1 MDIGSELRS
10 ARERAALSLEDL
22 FSRTRIPLRHLR
34 SIEQNDFS
42 SVPPGIFVRSFIRT
56 YAREVGLDPVPLIVE
71 YRAMTE
77 PVVETA
83 ADLKTDAVSER
94 EQPAGLFWRPQ
105 ALDPNVL
112 TSRPGLGYA
121 LIAIALL
128 IVVIG
133 VNRYLAGDG
142 AEVSAAETTVKRA
155 PSPNAIPAVT
165 STGSASQAGSATES
179 AAEAVST
186 TGSAV
191 QIDVHAEGLCWIRA
205 VADDQTILARLL
217 QPGERHSITAQRDI
231 VIRVGDPAAISY
243 SVNGQPG
250 RPLGSAGVPVTVRVG
265 PDGKISAS
273 A

>member
-1 MDIGSELRS
+1 MDIGSELRG
-10 ARERAALSLEDL
+10 ARERAAFSLEDL

-42 SVPPGIFVRSFIRT
+42 KVPPGIFVRSFIRT
-56 YAREVGLDPVPLIVE
+56 YAREVGLDPAALIAE

-77 PVVETA
+77 PVVETPPEP
-83 ADLKTDAVSER
+83 KNDAGDGHER
-94 EQPAGLFWRPQ
+94 RPSAFWGPRV
-105 ALDPNVL
+105 LDPNML

-121 LIAIALL
+121 LIALALL
-128 IVVIG
+128 LVVIG
-133 VNRYLAGDG
+133 MNRYLASDRT
-142 AEVSAAETTVKRA
+142 EVSAAERTVTRA
-155 PSPNAIPAVT
+155 VSSDAVQVST
-165 STGSASQAGSATES
+165 TGSAAPAGSP
-179 AAEAVST
+179 AEAVST

-191 QIDVHAEGLCWIRA
+191 QIVVHAEDLCWIRA
-205 VADDQTILARLL
+205 VADGQTVIARLL
-217 QPGERHSITAQRDI
+217 QPGERHSIAAHRDI

-250 RPLGSAGVPVTVRVG
+250 QPLGPARVPVTVRVG

>member
-1 MDIGSELRS
+1 MDIGSELRH

-22 FSRTRIPLRHLR
+22 FARTRIPLRHLR

-42 SVPPGIFVRSFIRT
+42 NVPPGIFVRSFIRT
-56 YAREVGLDPVPLIVE
+56 YAREVGLDPTALIAE
-71 YRAMTE
+71 YRALTE
-77 PVVETA
+77 PVVETPPEEKK
-83 ADLKTDAVSER
+83 DLDDHDRLPSV
-94 EQPAGLFWRPQ
+94 FWRPRV
-105 ALDPNVL
+105 LDPNVL

-121 LIAIALL
+121 LIAVALL

-133 VNRYLAGDG
+133 MNRYVASDRTG
-142 AEVSAAETTVKRA
+142 APADT
-155 PSPNAIPAVT
+155 AVT
-165 STGSASQAGSATES
+165 RTASADAVR
-179 AAEAVST
+179 AVST
-186 TGSAV
+186 TGNAAQAVNTTAGVAQAVSTGGSAV
-191 QIDVHAEGLCWIRA
+191 QVDVHAEALCWIRA

-250 RPLGSAGVPVTVRVG
+250 QPLGPPGVPVTLRVG
-265 PDGKISAS
+265 SDGTISAS

>member
-34 SIEQNDFS
+34 SIEQNDFP

-56 YAREVGLDPVPLIVE
+56 YAREVGVDPAPLIAE
-71 YRAMTE
+71 LRAITE
-77 PVVETA
+77 PVAETA
-83 ADLKTDAVSER
+83 PEPKNDAVSEQDQR
-94 EQPAGLFWRPQ
+94 PGLFGRPP
-105 ALDPNVL
+105 ALDPNLL

-128 IVVIG
+128 LVVIG
-133 VNRYLAGDG
+133 VNRYLAGDRTELS
-142 AEVSAAETTVKRA
+142 AADAPVTHAAPPAAAETV
-155 PSPNAIPAVT
+155 
-165 STGSASQAGSATES
+165 STPES
-179 AAEAVST
+179 AIKAVST
-186 TGSAV
+186 TGSSV
-191 QIDVHAEGLCWIRA
+191 QIDVHAEDLCWVRA

-217 QPGERHSITAQRDI
+217 QPGEMHSITAQRDI

-250 RPLGSAGVPVTVRVG
+250 QPLGPARVPVTVRVG
-265 PDGKISAS
+265 ADGKISAAS
-273 A
+273 

>member
-22 FSRTRIPLRHLR
+22 SSRTRIPLRHLR

-42 SVPPGIFVRSFIRT
+42 NVPPGIFVRSFIRT
-56 YAREVGLDPVPLIVE
+56 YAREVGLDPAGLIAE
-71 YRAMTE
+71 YRAITE
-77 PVVETA
+77 PVIETPQEP
-83 ADLKTDAVSER
+83 KNDAVSEP
-94 EQPAGLFWRPQ
+94 EQRPGWFWRPR
-105 ALDPNVL
+105 ALDPNRL

-121 LIAIALL
+121 LIAVALL

-133 VNRYLAGDG
+133 VNRYLASERPEVPVADTPVTEAAPPPV
-142 AEVSAAETTVKRA
+142 AEVV
-155 PSPNAIPAVT
+155 SP
-165 STGSASQAGSATES
+165 TES
-179 AAEAVST
+179 AAQVVST

-250 RPLGSAGVPVTVRVG
+250 QPLGSAGVPVTVRVG